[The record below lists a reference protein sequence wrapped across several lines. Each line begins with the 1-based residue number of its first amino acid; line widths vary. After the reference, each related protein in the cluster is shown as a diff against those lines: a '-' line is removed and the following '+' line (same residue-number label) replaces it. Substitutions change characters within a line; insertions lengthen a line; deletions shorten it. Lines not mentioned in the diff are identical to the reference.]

1 MNRLTRFDNH
11 TQYETFKEGDKFT
24 KANVS
29 ICDTDYHIHYDGTYY
44 PNEYLTIE
52 ALDDGYLLCSWTG
65 NDSWSVSYS
74 TNGGKTW
81 TRCTNGNTQPESSRI
96 PISAGQ
102 KILLKGELNNDVNS
116 SAYGETI
123 RIDVIDEN
131 ADNIDFNVSGNLLS
145 IGYGDDFIGKTKFTN
160 SMFYLARMFAETN
173 VVSAK
178 NLIIPQP
185 SLSYVY
191 AEMFSSCDK
200 LIEAPKLPHTSLT
213 EGCYEFMFS
222 GCISLPE
229 APELPAKTLKHAC
242 YKDMFNGCT
251 SLVSAPDLPALTLA
265 DRCYY
270 QMFIDCY
277 NLNYVNARFISHPYD
292 FNSPLSAW
300 LYGVSE
306 TGTFIKNGD
315 ANWSDYYNKYFI
327 PAGWNV
333 IMTQP
338 THINQEVYN

>member
-1 MNRLTRFDNH
+1 M
-11 TQYETFKEGDKFT
+11 
-24 KANVS
+24 
-29 ICDTDYHIHYDGTYY
+29 
-44 PNEYLTIE
+44 
-52 ALDDGYLLCSWTG
+52 
-65 NDSWSVSYS
+65 
-74 TNGGKTW
+74 
-81 TRCTNGNTQPESSRI
+81 
-96 PISAGQ
+96 
-102 KILLKGELNNDVNS
+102 
-116 SAYGETI
+116 
-123 RIDVIDEN
+123 
-131 ADNIDFNVSGNLLS
+131 
-145 IGYGDDFIGKTKFTN
+145 
-160 SMFYLARMFAETN
+160 
-173 VVSAK
+173 
-178 NLIIPQP
+178 
-185 SLSYVY
+185 
-191 AEMFSSCDK
+191 
-200 LIEAPKLPHTSLT
+200 PHTSLT